1 MTNSATPATPPAAPL
16 SPPPIAPAPRP
27 SAWRFLRTAPITF
40 SLLGVTVLVFLL
52 QYLSIQA
59 FGTDLVAALGDK
71 NNELMHA
78 GQFWRFL
85 TPVFLH
91 ANELHILLNMYALFQ
106 IGPIVEREFG
116 RIRFLAIYLLSGIG
130 GVVLS
135 LAFTTA
141 DSLGASGAIFGLIGA
156 WGVFL
161 LLHRRLLGA
170 SGRNALFNV
179 LFIIVLNVGISFMP
193 GIDLWGHF
201 GGLLTGALIAWLA
214 GPLYQIQLDSITE
227 KPKLI
232 DAQPY
237 SHVLFRLAGIGLI
250 VLLAALVA
258 LRSGV

>member
-1 MTNSATPATPPAAPL
+1 MNPPPASPTPVAPHL
-16 SPPPIAPAPRP
+16 PPTEKR
-27 SAWRFLRTAPITF
+27 SFLGYITKAPITF
-40 SLLGVTVLVFLL
+40 ILLGLTILVFIL
-52 QYLSIQA
+52 QYVSIQLYG
-59 FGTDLVAALGDK
+59 FDLIAGLGAKDNAL
-71 NNELMHA
+71 LRA
-78 GQFWRFL
+78 GEYWRFV

-91 ANELHILLNMYALFQ
+91 ANEIHILLNMYALFQ